1 MNNDGLVYHKQI
13 NSYLILFDRL
23 FFSFVKTISAHIF
36 DNPSF
41 IVLQIYKNIFKKK
54 NAVAQ
59 CSRRNQGSVSSTFP
73 CASLLVAPLV
83 YTIIY
88 NQLKSAILKVI
99 T

>member
-13 NSYLILFDRL
+13 NSYLKKIILFDRL

-54 NAVAQ
+54 MQWHNAVE
-59 CSRRNQGSVSSTFP
+59 GIKVLFP
-73 CASLLVAPLV
+73 QLFLVLLF
-83 YTIIY
+83 
-88 NQLKSAILKVI
+88 
-99 T
+99 